1 MHSLVTHSTIPY
13 QTGATHLHVSCHFVG
28 LQPKEVGLPVHAYVA
43 REEVKASGTE
53 KAQRVF
59 QHLPTSV
66 RHTEVEEIG
75 VEHLLKDVKDA
86 TVSTLSTEVA
96 GKAQVRPSAW
106 S

>member
-1 MHSLVTHSTIPY
+1 V
-13 QTGATHLHVSCHFVG
+13 
-28 LQPKEVGLPVHAYVA
+28 QPKEVGLPVHAYVA
-43 REEVKASGTE
+43 REEVKPAGTE

-86 TVSTLSTEVA
+86 TISTLSTEVA
-96 GKAQVRPSAW
+96 GKAQVLRRSCTLVPGTGVILLCQCTS
-106 S
+106 SVPCNC